1 MMHSLNVLFTSAGR
15 RVELLRAFRRAY
27 VDLGLDGTILAADH
41 DALAPALREAD
52 RQVLVPAITDPE
64 YIPTLTEV
72 CRKYRVDLVF
82 PLIDPEIPLLS
93 EHRAELEAAGTR
105 VVVVPEHAA
114 RAITDKLLTDR
125 LFRDLGVPTPTTW
138 TADEARSSRLDFP
151 VFVKSRSGSAG
162 EHAEVARERRQLELL
177 LDYTPDPI
185 VQAFVDGPEITSDVV
200 CDLDGDVLAVVS
212 RRRIAVRSG
221 EVSKGVTVADPRIL
235 DRCVAIAHRVEAIGP
250 ITVQCLLAAEEP
262 CFTEVNAR
270 FAGGVPLAIAAG
282 APVVHWLL
290 ARIAGLEMDIPP
302 LGTYR
307 VGVYLSRFDDSL
319 FVSQEELADAERHR
333 L

>member
-1 MMHSLNVLFTSAGR
+1 MVDSLNVLFTSVGR

-27 VDLGLDGTILAADH
+27 RDLRLGGSILAADH
-41 DALAPALREAD
+41 DALAPALPEAD
-52 RQVLVPAITDPE
+52 RQVLVPKITDPE
-64 YIPTLTEV
+64 YIPTLAEV
-72 CRKYRVDLVF
+72 CRRYRVDLVF

-93 EHRAELEAAGTR
+93 ERRAEFEASGTR
-105 VVVVPEHAA
+105 VVVVPEDAA
-114 RAITDKLLTDR
+114 RVTEDKLLTDR

-138 TADEARSSRLDFP
+138 TADEARSGGLDFP

-162 EHAEVARERRQLELL
+162 EHASVARERRQLEFF
-177 LDYTPDPI
+177 LDYVPDPI

-200 CDLDGDVLAVVS
+200 CDLDGEVLAVVS

-221 EVSKGVTVADPRIL
+221 EVSKGVTVADPRIVE
-235 DRCVAIAHRVEAIGP
+235 RCVAIAHRLEAIGP
-250 ITVQCLLAAEEP
+250 ITVQCLLADGQP

-290 ARIAGLEMDIPP
+290 ARIAGLEVEIPP

-307 VGVYLSRFDDSL
+307 VGLHLSRFDDSL